1 MYRLIKKNCFVKIQ
15 KIRREKGKFY
25 APRIFPEI
33 FTDYKHIHN
42 LHLKS
47 LLYLTQMLI
56 GSSIFPIRNTLVTRS
71 KRTPP
76 PVIIA
81 THSNLVKRSSN
92 IITTCPVQACVR
104 AYTVLPLSSLVP
116 PPSPPK
122 ESPKDTG
129 LKPENVGRQLAGAQL
144 NSADSRG
151 LEAIPSPLHFAN
163 YFQRRF
169 NASIFRPINRISPRC
184 LGIVSAWPAR
194 IVNPA
199 ILRGVNSLA
208 AQPNFSRS
216 SYADSN

>member
-25 APRIFPEI
+25 APRIFLEI

-144 NSADSRG
+144 NSVDSRG
-151 LEAIPSPLHFAN
+151 LEAIPSPLLCKLLPTP
-163 YFQRRF
+163 FQRLYLSPHQPDIPAVSRH
-169 NASIFRPINRISPRC
+169 SFRMAGPDRESRDPPRC
-184 LGIVSAWPAR
+184 
-194 IVNPA
+194 
-199 ILRGVNSLA
+199 
-208 AQPNFSRS
+208 
-216 SYADSN
+216 